1 LSRASGD
8 YSANYTNDAIDI
20 ESKRYRVV
28 NTIIYVA
35 STTETTETTETT
47 TTTTTTDI
55 GKLLTTYADV
65 VATDNNAD
73 DAVDVVD
80 EANDE
85 YLPNNNIIQQSDAS
99 QSTLLSINNTT
110 MLHQLTPLGATHIT
124 APLTQQ
130 TRCSSQTVLPFYL
143 WNDNSCGIDTLY
155 VILIILTIRY
165 NILQEQQQ
173 ENKQQYDTLSHLDDA
188 SLPVVEQAH
197 LARSF
202 ANEWINIVK
211 QSISDET
218 IKKRNGRINTLYQ
231 TSLLKKKHTKQ

>member
-35 STTETTETTETT
+35 STTEQQQQQQKQTTT

-85 YLPNNNIIQQSDAS
+85 YLPNNNISQQSDAS
-99 QSTLLSINNTT
+99 QSTLSHRLTTRRCCIN
-110 MLHQLTPLGATHIT
+110 LHRLAQLT
-124 APLTQQ
+124 
-130 TRCSSQTVLPFYL
+130 
-143 WNDNSCGIDTLY
+143 
-155 VILIILTIRY
+155 
-165 NILQEQQQ
+165 
-173 ENKQQYDTLSHLDDA
+173 
-188 SLPVVEQAH
+188 SLH
-197 LARSF
+197 
-202 ANEWINIVK
+202 
-211 QSISDET
+211 
-218 IKKRNGRINTLYQ
+218 
-231 TSLLKKKHTKQ
+231 H